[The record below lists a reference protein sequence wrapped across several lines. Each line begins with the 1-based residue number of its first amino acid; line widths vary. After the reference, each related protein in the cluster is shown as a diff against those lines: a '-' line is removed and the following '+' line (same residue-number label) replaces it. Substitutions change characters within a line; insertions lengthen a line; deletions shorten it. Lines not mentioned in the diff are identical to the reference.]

1 MRRRTFLS
9 GLGLGWLL
17 SRLSAIVPV
26 VLAACGRPSES
37 GQKSADG
44 FQAVGTIE
52 ELDQKG
58 QLLLEQV
65 PPIAVVRNP
74 SNPQELVALNP
85 TCTHKGCLVN
95 WKPERKG
102 FTCPCHNSIFAAD
115 GKVLQG
121 PADKPLV
128 IYTVKTEGQKILV
141 KTT

>member
-1 MRRRTFLS
+1 MQRRRFLS

-26 VLAACGRPSES
+26 VLAACAGSGES
-37 GQKSADG
+37 GQKGSG
-44 FQAVGTIE
+44 EFQSVGTIE
-52 ELDQKG
+52 ELDKKG

-95 WKPERKG
+95 WKPERKA

-121 PADKPLV
+121 PADKPLA
-128 IYTVKTEGQKILV
+128 IYTVKTEGQKVLV
-141 KTT
+141 KTS